1 MVVSTGDPQG
11 IGPEVSVRAA
21 RKLLESEELRVV
33 LAGNI
38 GMLEELAGGT
48 NVRPLSGSSRYTCR

>member
-21 RKLLESEELRVV
+21 QKLLASEELRVV
-33 LAGNI
+33 LAGHI
-38 GMLEELAGGT
+38 GMLEELAGPP
-48 NVRPLSGSSRYTCR
+48 V